1 MCVAHTNELD
11 VKSAQHSWVQTSLQ
25 KQSSSLQI
33 GVNWVVNWS
42 RGGGGGNSWEIKGDH
57 YKVVQQSGRGEPWTY
72 LCMYRW
78 ENLEGPQRKNF
89 LGFSALAGEG
99 IPLQR
104 KENSSAEDLQLS
116 SSDDR
121 ALIFIPRREQ
131 VNILPEKCLLST
143 FSTYFT
149 CTCHSNA
156 QRSGVQATAFSPM
169 INFVWGWH
177 NLHWTQ
183 SLSFC
188 EICHLTWST

>member
-116 SSDDR
+116 SSDAQGSHLHTKTWTGEHLAWEMPVINIFYLFYLHLPLKCP
-121 ALIFIPRREQ
+121 ALWSSS
-131 VNILPEKCLLST
+131 NCLQP
-143 FSTYFT
+143 YD
-149 CTCHSNA
+149 
-156 QRSGVQATAFSPM
+156 
-169 INFVWGWH
+169 
-177 NLHWTQ
+177 
-183 SLSFC
+183 
-188 EICHLTWST
+188 